1 MMTIKNQQ
9 KGFTL
14 IEVLI
19 AITLLVIGILA
30 VASMQ
35 ISSLGGNSNAI
46 RITEASTWAGDKLE
60 TLMARPYNHADL
72 IDDNG
77 NGVAGLNDTDVA
89 GSPADGGPEANGAG
103 FTVFWN
109 VADNT
114 PVANCKTIR
123 VIVRRSDKWLSKT
136 ISFDYMKVNES

>member
-1 MMTIKNQQ
+1 MIAENQQ

-19 AITLLVIGILA
+19 AMTLLVIGILA

-35 ISSLGGNSNAI
+35 IISLGGNSNAI
-46 RITEASTWAGDKLE
+46 RVTEASTWAGDKVE
-60 TLMARPYNHADL
+60 TLMARPYSHADL
-72 IDDNG
+72 VDTNG
-77 NGVAGLNDTDVA
+77 NGVAGLNDTDVV
-89 GSPADGGPEANGAG
+89 GSLADGGPEVNDG

-114 PVANCKTIR
+114 PVTDCKTIR
-123 VIVRRSDKWLSKT
+123 VIVRRSDKGVSKT
-136 ISFDYMKVNES
+136 VSFDYMKANDS